1 MTEKI
6 RTLGPGSLTIGATD
20 SAQKFDADLTKAAL
34 TPKSDPDDS
43 TTFLDG
49 SEESGS
55 LSVAWT
61 LDGTIKEDYST
72 TGLQAFCFNNS
83 GKTMPFVFIP
93 NTEAELGFEGSVLV
107 TPVGIGGD
115 VKKKNDQ
122 DFSFTATNVKIKTN
136 TVEG

>member
-6 RTLGPGSLTIGATD
+6 RTLGPGSLTIGETA

-34 TPKSDPDDS
+34 TPKADTDDS

-55 LSVAWT
+55 LNVSWT

-72 TGLQAFCFNNS
+72 TGLQAFCFTNS

-93 NTEAELGFEGSVLV
+93 NSEAELGFEGKVLV

-122 DFSFTATNVKIKTN
+122 DFSFTATNVKLKTN
-136 TVEG
+136 QVEG